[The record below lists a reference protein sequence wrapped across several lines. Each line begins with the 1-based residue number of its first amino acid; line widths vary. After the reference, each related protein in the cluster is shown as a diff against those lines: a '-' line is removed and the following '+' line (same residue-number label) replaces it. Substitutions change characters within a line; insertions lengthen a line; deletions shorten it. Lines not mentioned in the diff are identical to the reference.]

1 MRIETIIYVEPVAKL
16 PDIDNYVFKVYN
28 GY

>member
-1 MRIETIIYVEPVAKL
+1 MRIEKIINVEPVGKL
-16 PDIDNYVFKVYN
+16 PDIDNYAFEVYN